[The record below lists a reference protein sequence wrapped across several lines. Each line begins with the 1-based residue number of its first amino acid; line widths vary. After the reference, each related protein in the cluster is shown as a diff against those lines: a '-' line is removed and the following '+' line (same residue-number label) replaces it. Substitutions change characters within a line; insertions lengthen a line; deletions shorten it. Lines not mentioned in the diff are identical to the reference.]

1 MNLQHEKHL
10 LGENPYLR
18 NHSNIVKN
26 TKINKILN
34 RPVENKKVHE
44 KFKQAL
50 IKIRGLLM
58 WLEILKDVRTYGT
71 NSHLFDSFG
80 RYRKD
85 IAERL
90 RQKERLLAAKT
101 ENIINYG
108 LIISPESKFCQF
120 WNIIVLFMLLYVF
133 IVMPWVMA
141 FEEVVMFNQWFI
153 AETFMDFLFFLDI
166 IITLN
171 TAYYDLHG
179 RIVAV
184 RRKICL
190 NYLKGFMLVDIVSIT
205 PFYLIEQGTII
216 RSNSLVRIIRITSIT
231 RVLRGSKILKLIKYL
246 KYSEGIAKII
256 RFLKLYRGII
266 RLMTL
271 IFSVLVMSHFIACMF
286 YFTAKVD
293 GFSPSTW
300 IVRYDLQDLPKE
312 IKYLRSLYFTITI
325 LTTVGFGDIVPY
337 TSSEMILCI
346 AWMSLGIGFYSAIV
360 STISSVF
367 RSMDSRRFM
376 ISEKISSLDKLGKFY
391 EINRKSLKYIKQK
404 VNDHIKDDEKLCD
417 YDKKKIFNEM
427 PRKIQMK
434 IIEFMYNQAIKKIRF
449 FHNKDLNFLCYV
461 LPMLKHVTINYLCA
475 IYNKN
480 DYAEYVYF
488 LISGR
493 VSYVMGNTNLEFKSI
508 VPGSYFGE
516 IEILMNQPRKF
527 TVVAEDVCEMLL
539 MSAGTLD
546 DIMGKYPIANEE
558 IWAIAKKKENK
569 NLECFTQVAEV
580 LDKVEIR
587 KEKSFSDLAGK
598 KYSKNEHKKQKEGRE
613 MCDKQIEENIAQDLS
628 YIEDTLRIAK
638 LKVSSTLK
646 LY

>member
-1 MNLQHEKHL
+1 MNFLSEKHIL
-10 LGENPYLR
+10 DENPYLR
-18 NHSNIVKN
+18 NNSQIVKN
-26 TKINKILN
+26 TKINELLKL
-34 RPVENKKVHE
+34 PVINKKVHE

-58 WLEILKDVRTYGT
+58 WLKILKDLRTNGT

-85 IAERL
+85 IIVRF
-90 RQKERLLAAKT
+90 RQKERLLTAKT

-108 LIISPESKFCQF
+108 SIISPESKFCQV

-133 IVMPWVMA
+133 IIMPWVMA
-141 FEEVVMFNQWFI
+141 FEEVFMFNRWFI

-184 RRKICL
+184 RKKICI

-216 RSNSLVRIIRITSIT
+216 KSNSLVRIIRITSIT

-246 KYSEGIAKII
+246 KHSEEIANII
-256 RFLKLYRGII
+256 RIMKLYRGII

-271 IFSVLVMSHFIACMF
+271 IFSILVMSHFIACMF

-300 IVRYDLQDLPKE
+300 IVRYDLEDLPKE
-312 IKYLRSLYFTITI
+312 IKYLKSLYFSITI

-367 RSMDSRRFM
+367 RSMDSRRFI

-391 EINRKSLKYIKQK
+391 DIPRNSLKYIKQK
-404 VNDHIKDDEKLCD
+404 VNDRFKGDEKICD
-417 YDKKKIFNEM
+417 YDKKTIFKEM
-427 PRKIQMK
+427 PKKIQLE
-434 IIEFMYNQAIKKIRF
+434 IIEFMYNQAVKKIRF
-449 FHNKDLNFLCYV
+449 FKNKDVIFLSDV
-461 LPMLKHVTINYLCA
+461 LPMLNHVTINSLCA

-480 DYAEYVYF
+480 DYAEDVYF
-488 LISGR
+488 LISGS
-493 VSYVMGNTNLEFKSI
+493 VSYVMGNTNLEFKNMKS
-508 VPGSYFGE
+508 GSYFGE

-527 TVVAEDVCEMLL
+527 TVVAENKCEMLL
-539 MSAGTLD
+539 MSSGTLN
-546 DIMGKYPIANEE
+546 DIMIKYPIISDE
-558 IWAIAKKKENK
+558 IWALAKKKESK
-569 NLECFTQVAEV
+569 VLECFTQVAEL
-580 LDKVEIR
+580 LDKVEIK

-598 KYSKNEHKKQKEGRE
+598 NYSKKKHKKHQEGQEICCKEV
-613 MCDKQIEENIAQDLS
+613 EENIAEDLS
-628 YIEDTLRIAK
+628 YIEDTLRITK
-638 LKVSSTLK
+638 FKVSSTLK
-646 LY
+646 MY

>member
-1 MNLQHEKHL
+1 MNILSGKRRID
-10 LGENPYLR
+10 ENPYLR
-18 NHSNIVKN
+18 NYSQIVKN
-26 TKINKILN
+26 NKINKILR
-34 RPVENKKVHE
+34 RPVKNKKVHE

-58 WLEILKDVRTYGT
+58 WLEILKNLRIYGT

-90 RQKERLLAAKT
+90 SHKNRIFTTKT
-101 ENIINYG
+101 ENVKDYG
-108 LIISPESKFCQF
+108 LIISPESKFCQI

-141 FEEVVMFNQWFI
+141 FEEVVMFNHWFI

-171 TAYYDLHG
+171 TAYYDIHG
-179 RIVAV
+179 RIIAI
-184 RRKICL
+184 RKKICL
-190 NYLKGFMLVDIVSIT
+190 NYLKGFMLIDIISIT
-205 PFYLIEQGTII
+205 PFYLIEQGKII

-246 KYSEGIAKII
+246 KYSEEIARII
-256 RFLKLYRGII
+256 RFMKLYRGVI

-271 IFSVLVMSHFIACMF
+271 VFFVLVMSHFIACMF

-300 IVRYDLQDLPKE
+300 VIRYDLQDLPKE
-312 IKYLRSLYFTITI
+312 IKYLKSLYFTITI

-346 AWMSLGIGFYSAIV
+346 VWMSLGIGFYSSIV

-367 RSMDSRRFM
+367 RSMDSRRFL
-376 ISEKISSLDKLGKFY
+376 ISEKISCLDKLGKY
-391 EINRKSLKYIKQK
+391 YQVNRMSLKYIKQK
-404 VNDHIKDDEKLCD
+404 VNDRVKDDEKICD
-417 YDKKKIFNEM
+417 YDRKKIFNEM
-427 PRKIQMK
+427 PRKIQLS
-434 IIEFMYNQAIKKIRF
+434 IIEFMYNQAVKKVNF
-449 FHNKDLNFLCYV
+449 FHNKDANFLSDI
-461 LPMLKHVTINYLCA
+461 LPTLNHVTISYLCA

-480 DYAEYVYF
+480 DYAENVYF

-516 IEILMNQPRKF
+516 IEILINQPRKF
-527 TVVAEDVCEMLL
+527 TAVAEDICEMLL
-539 MSAGTLD
+539 MSSGTLD
-546 DIMGKYPIANEE
+546 DIMVKYPIIGDE
-558 IWAIAKKKENK
+558 IWALAKKKENK
-569 NLECFTQVAEV
+569 NLECFIQVAEL

-598 KYSKNEHKKQKEGRE
+598 KYSKKERKRHQEERGTTEKQV
-613 MCDKQIEENIAQDLS
+613 EENIAQDLI
-628 YIEDTLRIAK
+628 YIEDAIRIAK
-638 LKVSSTLK
+638 FKVSSALK